1 MKVKIKQI
9 AEAYHITRKG
19 LHFYE
24 EKGIVNPV
32 RDENNSYMSLD
43 IEDIYSIFRCRAYQK
58 YGFSIKEISNIDKMY
73 SLPEMREMLYSKYC
87 TLQQEIQDKQRSAD
101 VILRQLENINLVEE
115 NYNKCSILRGFGLY
129 YITFLPVGRGDT
141 PHSLKIQ
148 DGDLERIKEWVNY
161 VPNVASFKQYRGLS
175 EDFSVTDAT
184 VTDFGYCFAESD
196 RELCPVRMDERV
208 SYLPPQTYVFSVVK
222 GRYQAPDM
230 EALFSHIREYFKENH
245 LKLAGDPFS
254 TMISSVF
261 EDGCNQQYEAMWV
274 PFAELKKS

>member
-87 TLQQEIQDKQRSAD
+87 TLQQEIQDKQRSA
-101 VILRQLENINLVEE
+101 RENENDRRIEE
-115 NYNKCSILRGFGLY
+115 PIKGVAETDQSA
-129 YITFLPVGRGDT
+129 
-141 PHSLKIQ
+141 
-148 DGDLERIKEWVNY
+148 ER
-161 VPNVASFKQYRGLS
+161 
-175 EDFSVTDAT
+175 
-184 VTDFGYCFAESD
+184 
-196 RELCPVRMDERV
+196 
-208 SYLPPQTYVFSVVK
+208 
-222 GRYQAPDM
+222 
-230 EALFSHIREYFKENH
+230 
-245 LKLAGDPFS
+245 
-254 TMISSVF
+254 
-261 EDGCNQQYEAMWV
+261 
-274 PFAELKKS
+274 

>member
-1 MKVKIKQI
+1 MSSPSTTPSSGSSANWRSISPHGTKTIGETNSTVICFLLVTEMKVKIKQI

-101 VILRQLENINLVEE
+101 VILRQ
-115 NYNKCSILRGFGLY
+115 
-129 YITFLPVGRGDT
+129 
-141 PHSLKIQ
+141 
-148 DGDLERIKEWVNY
+148 
-161 VPNVASFKQYRGLS
+161 A
-175 EDFSVTDAT
+175 
-184 VTDFGYCFAESD
+184 
-196 RELCPVRMDERV
+196 
-208 SYLPPQTYVFSVVK
+208 
-222 GRYQAPDM
+222 
-230 EALFSHIREYFKENH
+230 
-245 LKLAGDPFS
+245 
-254 TMISSVF
+254 
-261 EDGCNQQYEAMWV
+261 
-274 PFAELKKS
+274 